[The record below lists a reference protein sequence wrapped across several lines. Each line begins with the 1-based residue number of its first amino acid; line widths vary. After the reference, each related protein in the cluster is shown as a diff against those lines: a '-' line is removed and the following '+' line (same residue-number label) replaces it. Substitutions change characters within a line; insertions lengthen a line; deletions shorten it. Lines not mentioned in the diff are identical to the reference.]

1 MPNSKYLIQNY
12 EEIGTSNL
20 RRKILDLVDRS
31 ISEFYPA
38 TIMRKEI
45 DSLKAVFQN
54 SKRLFIIGFGK
65 CSLSMFRGIPDSL
78 SEMAEYSG
86 VIVPKNL
93 ETRDYGGRPEIL
105 KGNHPIIG
113 TDTEVSSRKLLSK
126 LSRLSEDD
134 TVLVL
139 ISGGGSA
146 LFEIPEDGITYDFI
160 ASISKCMM
168 NNGGNIDELNAMRQ
182 SISKVKGGKLAG
194 ILYPSRVFS
203 FVISDVPGDR
213 EDIIASGPLV
223 RAQTTK
229 EERKSI
235 IKKFEP
241 LCPDLKKIDDGY
253 IDYKIPDESFKRV
266 KQKIILKNH
275 DIVQYFVN
283 KLRNDGN
290 SVVDLGSNIQGNVK
304 DSSEYFVEQ
313 MKKAYSNL
321 GPYYVVGGGETTV
334 DVRGNGIG
342 GRNCEL
348 SVRVARLMEKDD
360 EFMFSS
366 IGTDGIDGIS
376 PAMGGI
382 VDREFLNE
390 TSKAEID
397 ESLEKNDTY
406 NLLNKKRSA
415 IITGFTEN
423 NVSDIMIGY
432 YGGKY

>member
-1 MPNSKYLIQNY
+1 MSNSKSLIQNY

-20 RRKILDLVDRS
+20 RRKILDLIDRS

-38 TIMRKEI
+38 TIMNKEI
-45 DSLKAVFQN
+45 GALETEFQN
-54 SKRLFIIGFGK
+54 MRRLFIIGFGK
-65 CSLSMFRGIPDSL
+65 CSLSMFKGLPDSL
-78 SEMAEYSG
+78 TERAEYSG

-93 ETRDYGGRPEIL
+93 ETGDYGGRPEVL

-113 TDTEVSSRKLLSK
+113 MDTEVSSRKLLSK
-126 LSRLSEDD
+126 LSGLSEDD
-134 TVLVL
+134 TVIVL

-160 ASISKCMM
+160 ASISKCIM
-168 NNGGNIDELNAMRQ
+168 NNGGDIDELNAVRQ

-223 RAQTTK
+223 MAQTTK
-229 EERKSI
+229 EERKNI
-235 IKKFEP
+235 IRKFEP
-241 LCPDLKKIDDGY
+241 FCPDLNKIDDRY
-253 IDYKIPDESFKRV
+253 IDYKAHHESFERV

-275 DIVQYFVN
+275 DIVQFFVD
-283 KLRNDGN
+283 KLRNDGD

-304 DSSEYFVEQ
+304 DASEYFVEQ
-313 MKKAYSNL
+313 MKKACSML
-321 GPYYVVGGGETTV
+321 GPSYVIGGGETTV

-348 SVRVARLMEKDD
+348 SVRVARLMDKDD

-382 VDREFLNE
+382 VDKEFVKE
-390 TSKAEID
+390 TSKAEMD
-397 ESLEKNDTY
+397 ESLKKNDTY
-406 NLLNKKRSA
+406 NLLNKRRSA

>member
-1 MPNSKYLIQNY
+1 MSNSKSLIQNY

-20 RRKILDLVDRS
+20 RRKILDLIDRS

-38 TIMRKEI
+38 TIMNKEI
-45 DSLKAVFQN
+45 GALETEFQN
-54 SKRLFIIGFGK
+54 MRRLFIIGFGK
-65 CSLSMFRGIPDSL
+65 CSLSMFKGLPDSL
-78 SEMAEYSG
+78 TERAEYSG

-93 ETRDYGGRPEIL
+93 ETGDYGGRPEVL

-113 TDTEVSSRKLLSK
+113 MDTEVSSRKLLSK
-126 LSRLSEDD
+126 LSGLSEDD
-134 TVLVL
+134 TVIVL

-160 ASISKCMM
+160 ASISKCIM
-168 NNGGNIDELNAMRQ
+168 NNGGDIDELNAVRQ

-194 ILYPSRVFS
+194 MLYPSRVFS

-223 RAQTTK
+223 MAQTTK
-229 EERKSI
+229 EERKNI
-235 IKKFEP
+235 IRKFE
-241 LCPDLKKIDDGY
+241 LFCPDLNKIDDRY
-253 IDYKIPDESFKRV
+253 IDYKAHHESFERV

-275 DIVQYFVN
+275 DIVQFFVD
-283 KLRNDGN
+283 KLRNDGD

-304 DSSEYFVEQ
+304 DASEYFVER
-313 MKKAYSNL
+313 MKKACSML
-321 GPYYVVGGGETTV
+321 GPSYVIGGGETTV

-348 SVRVARLMEKDD
+348 SVRVARLMDKDD

-382 VDREFLNE
+382 VDKEFVKE
-390 TSKAEID
+390 TSKAEMD
-397 ESLEKNDTY
+397 ESLKKNDTY
-406 NLLNKKRSA
+406 NLLNKRRSA